1 MDYWTPLRLYQTPL
15 KKNNS
20 YLDKSQT
27 NAYSQ
32 AKHYIFANL
41 MKFLDWFAQTVSRRQ
56 ENYMIEVGTS
66 LLTDVKQRLCWKKLR
81 DRDNITKGFTLLET
95 LIVVMIMGIMA
106 ALATPSWLRF
116 VENQRLF
123 AAQSKIYRVMKQSQ
137 NNAMRTKSTWEACFR
152 EENYRIQW
160 SVHQPGSDTCAPAGI
175 VWNDLGVSNIQIYNE
190 NNDKNE
196 CETTLDQGS
205 NIASCRGNGP
215 WRVQFN
221 YLGHVNSRLGQ
232 ITIVTKNN
240 NQNQR
245 CVYVSTL
252 LGALRKGEKHESANG
267 SNKYCY

>member
-41 MKFLDWFAQTVSRRQ
+41 MKFLDWLAQTVSRRQ

-81 DRDNITKGFTLLET
+81 DRNSIAKGFTLLET

-116 VENQRLF
+116 VEDQRLL
-123 AAQSKIYRVMKQSQ
+123 AAQSKIYGVMKQSQ
-137 NNAMRTKSTWEACFR
+137 NNALRTKRTWQTSFR
-152 EENYRIQW
+152 EQNGILQW
-160 SVHQPGSDTCAPAGI
+160 SVHEAERGSFAPAGI
-175 VWNDLGVSNIQIYNE
+175 VWNDLGVENIQIYKE
-190 NNDKNE
+190 NDKNK
-196 CETTLDQGS
+196 CETTLYQSGT
-205 NIASCRGNGP
+205 SCTGTGP

-221 YLGHVNSRLGQ
+221 YLGHVNGSLGQ

-267 SNKYCY
+267 DDKYCY